1 MIKCKLS
8 TRITTSFAFVFTFTM
23 VAFLGGC
30 TNTPNP
36 YGDAYGSAD
45 TRTIQNVYYGTVTK
59 TTPVTIDASQG
70 SNMVGTIA
78 GAAAGGILGST
89 IGGGIGSTLA
99 AIGGGLLGGY
109 AGGEAANAMGKEN
122 GVDLTIRLE
131 DDEVIS
137 VVQAVNP
144 DMIFQVGQ
152 QVQVNV
158 DRDTARV
165 TPR

>member
-1 MIKCKLS
+1 ML
-8 TRITTSFAFVFTFTM
+8 
-23 VAFLGGC
+23 VAFLAGC
-30 TNTPNP
+30 SNTPNP

-45 TRTIQNVYYGTVTK
+45 TRTIQSVYYGTVIK

-78 GAAAGGILGST
+78 GAATGGILGSA
-89 IGGGIGSTLA
+89 IGGGIGSALA

-122 GVDLTIRLE
+122 GVNLTIRLE

-137 VVQAVNP
+137 VVQAADPN
-144 DMIFQVGQ
+144 MIFQVGQ

>member
-1 MIKCKLS
+1 MIKCKS
-8 TRITTSFAFVFTFTM
+8 SARISTSFAFTFM
-23 VAFLGGC
+23 LVAFLAGC
-30 TNTPNP
+30 SNTPNP

-45 TRTIQNVYYGTVTK
+45 TRTIQSVYYGTVIK

-78 GAAAGGILGST
+78 GAATGGILGSA
-89 IGGGIGSTLA
+89 IGGGIGSALA

-122 GVDLTIRLE
+122 GVNLTIRLE

-137 VVQAVNP
+137 VVQAADPN
-144 DMIFQVGQ
+144 MIFQVGQ